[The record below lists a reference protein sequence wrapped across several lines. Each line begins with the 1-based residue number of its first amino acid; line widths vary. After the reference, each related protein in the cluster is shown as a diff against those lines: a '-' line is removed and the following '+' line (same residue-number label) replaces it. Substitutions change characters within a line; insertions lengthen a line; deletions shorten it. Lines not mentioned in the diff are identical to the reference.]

1 MPVAEAECGDIVV
14 VSGIS
19 DISIGE
25 TICEPDHPE
34 AMEMINI
41 EEPTLSMNFMVNS
54 SPFAGQSG
62 KYVTSRHIRER
73 LDKELEVNV
82 GLVVEETDSTDSFKV
97 SGRGELHLS
106 ILIENMRRE
115 GYELGVS
122 KPEVIFKTG
131 ENGEKLEPVEEVV
144 ISVPDEYSGTVIS
157 KLNIRKGMMTQ
168 MMSEGNGYSRI
179 EYLAPTRGLM
189 GYRSEFINDTHGEGT
204 MVRRFEGFESYKG
217 EIPQRV
223 NGVAIAQEE
232 GNCTPYAIFNIQERV
247 QMFVEPGTHVYEGM
261 IVGMNARNDDMV
273 VNPCKAKRV
282 SNMRAAGSDD
292 TIKLTPPRVFSLEEA
307 LEFINDD
314 ELVEVTPDD
323 IRLRKKYLNEL
334 ERRRANR

>member
-1 MPVAEAECGDIVV
+1 
-14 VSGIS
+14 
-19 DISIGE
+19 
-25 TICEPDHPE
+25 
-34 AMEMINI
+34 MINI

-204 MVRRFEGFESYKG
+204 MVRRFEGFEPYKG